1 MATPPYPK
9 NVAKRRRLTAI
20 DGRHRFMTVEDGIV
34 HPQGKQPH
42 TKLIYL
48 QKLCFEADNR
58 LE

>member
-1 MATPPYPK
+1 
-9 NVAKRRRLTAI
+9 LTAI